1 MPKILVY
8 THRVNGS
15 VSMLYF
21 NVFWENLDFPKNN
34 TLEKANSPFAPIM
47 ALDRPSLS
55 TLKASIGAEL
65 FVLLTWLVNVEI
77 VNGNLLDNSSVVS
90 SAPTILRPWV
100 RIPST
105 PSMPFS
111 GKIFEIET
119 LLLLEWEKDKNKRKR
134 GRECPLFY
142 NHTIKYFMK
151 AIHRPNT
158 LISIAQISIA
168 LQRFYYFITLL
179 NNTWQ
184 RLSQLGLRS

>member
-34 TLEKANSPFAPIM
+34 TLEKATSPLAPIM

-77 VNGNLLDNSSVVS
+77 VNGNLFDNSSVVS

-100 RIPST
+100 RIPNT
-105 PSMPFS
+105 PSMLFS
-111 GKIFEIET
+111 GKIVEIET

-134 GRECPLFY
+134 GRECPLF
-142 NHTIKYFMK
+142 F
-151 AIHRPNT
+151 
-158 LISIAQISIA
+158 
-168 LQRFYYFITLL
+168 
-179 NNTWQ
+179 
-184 RLSQLGLRS
+184 